1 MRNRR
6 ILPSRC
12 SPITYPSLRPCL
24 ALHPS
29 LYKPKRSSAALN
41 THERVP
47 VDLSRQRK
55 RLASLRA
62 RIRSTYNW
70 NESTQGK
77 TNVLLVDQSTPVS
90 DSKSTA
96 NLYCTWKRR
105 KIGASPTLPQIVLP
119 RKKNRRTRAQSRL
132 PSHVRAQQVKSG
144 LPWRLS
150 QKISGR
156 REGGVWLRRLDQIA
170 KPSRSKGPYRMIK
183 RTHYVSF
190 GLWPKHTSW
199 SSPQSTTDTLEEITW
214 DWTSNFRTLR
224 VPEEMQGWTRL
235 DTKQVIR
242 YFLGLRSGR
251 NRANKEWTGL
261 QGYDDASLWQNV
273 MLWCLKY
280 RRKQALMLLFATF
293 KGRKY
298 RPPRY
303 VVLNCLAFLARHFL
317 FEVSNPNPSSVDA
330 IWLLTCKTIDGA
342 GHQQQSFPVSQDLVY
357 LVLQHSDDSRVLSFY
372 DLLGSNK
379 VVLHVNTIL
388 KFLDRFLDMGRINL
402 SMRILRT
409 IASTKFDLSWDRIQ
423 MACVKLLRA
432 RFDAQDEYAVRS
444 NILTQILEMGIR
456 PRVPLMNAIL
466 LNAGEGGDFANA
478 LQMYR
483 LARENALVPDS
494 ITFGVLLKGA
504 KLSGKISNVE
514 MVIRDIQRNKK
525 ALQDLRLISDVL
537 NAISLMSPGDSFGA
551 MLDFYRR
558 HCDLRPLQEL
568 SLCGDE
574 IQAPPGANCSEIWP
588 TVHILTQ
595 MILAYV
601 RLKQGSL
608 GLIYNYNLYYQHVKE
623 NHPLIAPLAKSDF
636 VANSFI
642 LAFGKNPSTLQ
653 HCTTVIKHMLELSSP
668 NHVTSDSTQYAA
680 PGVQTWSI
688 LFAAYLRNRQR
699 RAAEKVLDMMRE
711 RGIQRDQVSWNT
723 LVSGYAGLQ
732 DVDAAVD
739 TVKRMEAVGF
749 ETDNYTTK
757 GLGRLW
763 PRGRLEKAL
772 ERRIRPIHS

>member
-1 MRNRR
+1 M
-6 ILPSRC
+6 
-12 SPITYPSLRPCL
+12 
-24 ALHPS
+24 
-29 LYKPKRSSAALN
+29 
-41 THERVP
+41 V
-47 VDLSRQRK
+47 
-55 RLASLRA
+55 
-62 RIRSTYNW
+62 
-70 NESTQGK
+70 
-77 TNVLLVDQSTPVS
+77 
-90 DSKSTA
+90 
-96 NLYCTWKRR
+96 
-105 KIGASPTLPQIVLP
+105 
-119 RKKNRRTRAQSRL
+119 
-132 PSHVRAQQVKSG
+132 
-144 LPWRLS
+144 
-150 QKISGR
+150 
-156 REGGVWLRRLDQIA
+156 
-170 KPSRSKGPYRMIK
+170 K

-190 GLWPKHTSW
+190 GLWPEYTSW
-199 SSPQSTTDTLEEITW
+199 SSPQSSTDSLEKITW

-235 DTKQVIR
+235 DTKQVIW

-280 RRKQALMLLFATF
+280 RRKQALMLLLATF

-303 VVLNCLAFLARHFL
+303 VVLDCLGFLARHFL
-317 FEVSNPNPSSVDA
+317 FEVSNPNPLSINA

-342 GHQQQSFPVSQDLVY
+342 GHQQQSFPVSQDLIY

-409 IASTKFDLSWDRIQ
+409 ITSTAFDLSWDCIQ

-456 PRVPLMNAIL
+456 PKVPMMNAIL

-478 LQMYR
+478 WQMYR
-483 LARENALVPDS
+483 LARENALVPDP

-504 KLSGKISNVE
+504 KLSGKISNLE
-514 MVIRDIQRNKK
+514 MVIRDIQTNGK

-568 SLCGDE
+568 SLCGGE
-574 IQAPPGANCSEIWP
+574 IRAPPGANCSEIWP

-601 RLKQGSL
+601 KQNQGSL
-608 GLIYNYNLYYQHVKE
+608 GLIHNYNLYYQHVKE

-653 HCTTVIKHMLELSSP
+653 HCTTVVKHMLEFSSP

-680 PGVQTWSI
+680 PTVQTWSI
-688 LFAAYLRNRQR
+688 LAAAYFRNRQR

-749 ETDNYTTK
+749 ETDSYTTK
-757 GLGRLW
+757 GLGRLY

-772 ERRIRPIHS
+772 EKRIRTIYS